1 MFSNIILK
9 CPVGMFCK
17 KTINGIFINK
27 KGDYI
32 MKEKVMLTGVRP
44 SGNLTLGNYLGA
56 IKNFVDRQ
64 DIYKSY
70 IFIADLHAITSPQN
84 PQKLKEAVQNC
95 VAMYLAC
102 GIDPNKTIVFR
113 QSDVLEHGTLG
124 FIMTF
129 QTKMGELNRMTQFKH
144 KSQLQ
149 RSEGIDTGLFVYP
162 SLMVA
167 DILLYNTSIVPVG
180 KDQQQH
186 VELTRDL
193 AERFNKRYGETFLM
207 PDVYIAPVGNKIL
220 NLQNPLEKMNKSDNG
235 DNKGTIFLMDDIE
248 IARKKIM
255 GAKTDSF
262 RKIHFDEENQPGIS
276 NLMSI
281 LSKITNESLESIE
294 ERYHGKGYGEF
305 KKEVAESVT
314 NLLKEIQSRF
324 KKFNDKNLLDEI
336 LSNGAKQAQVVA
348 NETLKRAT
356 QALGLN

>member
-1 MFSNIILK
+1 
-9 CPVGMFCK
+9 
-17 KTINGIFINK
+17 
-27 KGDYI
+27 

-64 DIYKSY
+64 NTHKSY
-70 IFIADLHAITSPQN
+70 IFIADLHAITSPKN
-84 PQKLKEAVQNC
+84 PRKLKEDVYNC

-102 GIDPNKTIVFR
+102 GVDPNKTIVFK

-129 QTKMGELNRMTQFKH
+129 QTKMGELSRMTQFKY
-144 KSQLQ
+144 KSQAQ
-149 RSEGIDTGLFVYP
+149 SREGVDTGLFVYP
-162 SLMVA
+162 TLMVA

-193 AERFNKRYGETFLM
+193 AERFNKRYGETFFM

-220 NLQNPLEKMNKSDNG
+220 NLKNPLEKMNKSDNG

-248 IARKKIM
+248 IAKKKIM
-255 GAKTDSF
+255 SAKTDNIS
-262 RKIHFDEENQPGIS
+262 KVQFDEENQPGIS

-281 LSKITNESLESIE
+281 LSKITGEDFKSIE
-294 ERYHGKGYGEF
+294 KRFDGKGYGEF
-305 KKEVAESVT
+305 KKEVAETVAK
-314 NLLKEIQSRF
+314 LLTEIQSN
-324 KKFNDKNLLDEI
+324 FNKYNNEDLLDEI
-336 LSNGAKQAQVVA
+336 LLNGAKQAQPIA
-348 NETLKRAT
+348 SETLKRAT
-356 QALGLN
+356 KALGLN

>member
-1 MFSNIILK
+1 MSRWYVLLEE
-9 CPVGMFCK
+9 
-17 KTINGIFINK
+17 TINGIFNK

-64 DIYKSY
+64 DAYNSY

-84 PQKLKEAVQNC
+84 PQKLKEAVYNC

-102 GIDPNKTIVFR
+102 GIDPSKTIVFK

-129 QTKMGELNRMTQFKH
+129 QTKMGELSRMTQFKY
-144 KSQLQ
+144 KSLAQ
-149 RSEGIDTGLFVYP
+149 SKEGVDTGLFVYP
-162 SLMVA
+162 TLMVA

-193 AERFNKRYGETFLM
+193 AERFNKRYGNTFLL

-235 DNKGTIFLMDDIE
+235 DNKGTIFLMDDVE
-248 IARKKIM
+248 IAKKKIM
-255 GAKTDSF
+255 SAKTDSLASV
-262 RKIHFDEENQPGIS
+262 HFDEENQPGIS
-276 NLMSI
+276 NLLSI
-281 LSKITNESLESIE
+281 LSKITGESFESIE
-294 ERYHGKGYGEF
+294 NRYKGKGYGEF
-305 KKEVAESVT
+305 KKEVAEVVG
-314 NLLKEIQSRF
+314 NLLKEIQARYE
-324 KKFNDKNLLDEI
+324 KFNDKKLLDKI
-336 LSNGAKQAQVVA
+336 LYDGACKAQIVA
-348 NETLKRAT
+348 SETLKRAT
-356 QALGLN
+356 KALGLN